1 MGFKFSKY
9 NDKEA
14 LVILAAKWSDGML
27 TAYPV
32 QLSFATGQWRVVIPS
47 QDQAPDLEKITE
59 EQLKDFVTL
68 PKG

>member
-1 MGFKFSKY
+1 
-9 NDKEA
+9 
-14 LVILAAKWSDGML
+14 ML

-32 QLSFATGQWRVVIPS
+32 QLSFATGQWRVVIPP

-59 EQLKDFVTL
+59 EQLKDFVML